1 MTQSKSDLIA
11 QDIASK
17 IRFKQYSPGEYLPSE
32 SQLTTLYGSSRETVR
47 KALEQLTSLG
57 MIQKIKG
64 KGSIVLDLE
73 KYSFPLSGI
82 TSFSELNKSLA
93 MNAKTQ
99 VLKLEKMKD
108 LPVLFKKKFPTQ
120 EKQSGIYVERLRLID
135 NQPQVLDCDYLFTPP
150 IEKLPKEAAESS
162 IYEYL
167 ENKLGLEISYAT
179 KEITVEKVNAELQDK
194 LKIPDDVAVLVASHN
209 FLNDTTLFQLTLSF
223 HNPAKFKFVD
233 FARRQKIQL

>member
-1 MTQSKSDLIA
+1 MSQSKSDLIA

-17 IRFKQYSPGEYLPSE
+17 IRFKQYCPGEFLPSE
-32 SQLTTLYGSSRETVR
+32 SQLTTLYGTSRETVR
-47 KALEQLTSLG
+47 KALEQLTTLG

-82 TSFSELNKSLA
+82 TSFSELNKSLG

-99 VLKLEKMKD
+99 VIKLEKIKD
-108 LPVLFKKKFPTQ
+108 LPILFKEKFPNQ
-120 EKQSGIYVERLRLID
+120 KSQAGIYVERLRLID

-150 IEKLPKEAAESS
+150 VEDLPKEAAENS
-162 IYEYL
+162 IYDYL
-167 ENKLGLEISYAT
+167 ENKLGLDISYAT
-179 KEITVEKVNAELQDK
+179 KEITVEKVSSDLQKK
-194 LKIPDDVAVLVASHN
+194 LKISSSAAVLVASHN

-223 HNPAKFKFVD
+223 HNPEKFKFVD

>member
-17 IRFKQYSPGEYLPSE
+17 IRFKQYCPGEYLPSE

-47 KALEQLTSLG
+47 KALEQLNSLG

-82 TSFSELNKSLA
+82 TSFSELNKSLG

-99 VLKLEKMKD
+99 VLKLDKMED
-108 LPVLFKKKFPTQ
+108 LPGLFKEKFPNQ
-120 EKQSGIYVERLRLID
+120 EKQAGIYVERLRLID

-150 IEKLPKEAAESS
+150 IEELPKEVAESS
-162 IYEYL
+162 IYDYL
-167 ENKLGLEISYAT
+167 ENKVGLNISYAT
-179 KEITVEKVNAELQDK
+179 KEITVEKVNNELQDK